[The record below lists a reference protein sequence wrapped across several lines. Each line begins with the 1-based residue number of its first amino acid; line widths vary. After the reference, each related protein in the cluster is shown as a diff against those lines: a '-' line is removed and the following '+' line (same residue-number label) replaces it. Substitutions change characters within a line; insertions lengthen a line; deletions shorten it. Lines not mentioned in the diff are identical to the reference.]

1 MSASKKE
8 FQIVTIGDYGRGEL
22 AFKEVR
28 DSIWASCKKYGI
40 TIDDYD
46 EYAVPAFST
55 VSTAFALAQL
65 GLTTRLPETKKFF
78 VNTAP
83 RGDDS
88 KARVNN
94 EGEGF
99 VYGKLFNGVEFC
111 AVNSGYSLSFVKK
124 AALEIRKIH
133 VSREGSQFRSRDN
146 FPPAFAQVLSGDHSI
161 LGEDVTHTIP
171 DMPQD
176 IIVHIDGYGRSDGY
190 GNLKIFTDPAKVEA
204 LKGRTVL
211 IELGAN
217 AEFGANNP
225 HARMREALVTERIFD
240 VGAGEIALAKT
251 GSSGWNLP
259 DGKRQTFSE
268 IVVRS
273 GDACEAFGRPKIG
286 TQVSW
291 RTLGK

>member
-1 MSASKKE
+1 MSQPKKE

-28 DSIWASCKKYGI
+28 DSIWASCKKHGI
-40 TIDDYD
+40 TVDDYD

-99 VYGKLFNGVEFC
+99 VYGRLFNGVEFC
-111 AVNSGYSLSFVKK
+111 AVNSGYSLSFVKH

-146 FPPAFAQVLSGDHSI
+146 FPPAFAQVLAGDHSI

-171 DMPQD
+171 DMPTD

-190 GNLKIFTDPAKVEA
+190 GNLKIYTDPSKVEA
-204 LKGRTVL
+204 LKGKNVL
-211 IELGAN
+211 IELGSN
-217 AEFGANNP
+217 VEFGNINQ
-225 HARMREALVTERIFD
+225 HTKMRKGLVTERIFD
-240 VGAGEIALAKT
+240 VGSGEIAFAKT
-251 GSSGWNLP
+251 GSSGWFLP
-259 DGKRQTFSE
+259 DGSRQSFSE

-273 GDACEAFGRPKIG
+273 GDAYDAFGRPKIG
-286 TQVSW
+286 TRVGWQ
-291 RTLGK
+291 TLSK